1 MHLQKQT
8 IKELLLK
15 RDFEQIIFLCN
26 KNVRAFKFLRSC
38 LYDVDSRIYWP
49 AIEAIAK
56 LMQVWWQE
64 NKKEKVREFIR
75 NLFWSMNDESG
86 GIGWNAPQTIA
97 QIIIHIPQLLEPY
110 GSMMVVHAFEEPPLV
125 KGGLW
130 GIGRLGKRI
139 KDSVS
144 FFQNEI
150 FSKVLKIN
158 EPETLGLF
166 SWAMGKV
173 SFKPALPYLKN
184 LLQRTEEVAIYIN
197 GKFYKKPL
205 GKWTSEAIKKIKGK

>member
-1 MHLQKQT
+1 
-8 IKELLLK
+8 
-15 RDFEQIIFLCN
+15 
-26 KNVRAFKFLRSC
+26 
-38 LYDVDSRIYWP
+38 
-49 AIEAIAK
+49 
-56 LMQVWWQE
+56 
-64 NKKEKVREFIR
+64 
-75 NLFWSMNDESG
+75 MNDESG

-130 GIGRLGKRI
+130 GIGRLGERI
-139 KDSVS
+139 KDPVS

-150 FSKVLKIN
+150 FSQVLKIN

-166 SWAMGKV
+166 AWAMGKV
-173 SFKPALPYLKN
+173 SFKPALPYLKD
-184 LLQRTEEVAIYIN
+184 LLQRTEEVAIYID

-205 GKWTSEAIKKIKGK
+205 GKWASEAIKKIKR

>member
-1 MHLQKQT
+1 
-8 IKELLLK
+8 LLLK
-15 RDFEQIIFLCN
+15 RDFEKIIFLCN

-38 LYDVDSRIYWP
+38 LYDVDSRIYWS

-97 QIIIHIPQLLEPY
+97 EIIIHIPQLLEPY
-110 GSMMVVHAFEEPPLV
+110 GSMMVAHAFEEPSLV

-130 GIGRLGKRI
+130 GIGRLGERI

-166 SWAMGKV
+166 AWAMGEV
-173 SFKPALPYLKN
+173 SFKPALPYLKK
-184 LLQRTEEVAIYIN
+184 LLNCSEKVKIYVQ
-197 GKFYKKPL
+197 GKFWERRIAEWAK
-205 GKWTSEAIKKIKGK
+205 EAVKKIEK

>member
-64 NKKEKVREFIR
+64 NKKEKVRKFIR

-110 GSMMVVHAFEEPPLV
+110 GSMMVAHAFEEPPLV

-130 GIGRLGKRI
+130 GIGRLGERI

-150 FSKVLKIN
+150 FSQVLKIN

-166 SWAMGKV
+166 AWAMGEV
-173 SFKPALPYLKN
+173 SFKPALPYLKK
-184 LLQRTEEVAIYIN
+184 LLNRSEKVKIYVQ
-197 GKFYKKPL
+197 GKFWERRIGEWAK
-205 GKWTSEAIKKIKGK
+205 EAVKKIEE